1 MKEIKLVIRIDEETG
16 KIAVARQ
23 FTGYAQNNINH
34 QLELLGIYQNLAI
47 LQQQKLE
54 NNKSDDN

>member
-23 FTGYAQNNINH
+23 FTGYDKKNIHH
-34 QLELLGIYQNLAI
+34 QLEILGIYQNLAI

-54 NNKSDDN
+54 NGKSD